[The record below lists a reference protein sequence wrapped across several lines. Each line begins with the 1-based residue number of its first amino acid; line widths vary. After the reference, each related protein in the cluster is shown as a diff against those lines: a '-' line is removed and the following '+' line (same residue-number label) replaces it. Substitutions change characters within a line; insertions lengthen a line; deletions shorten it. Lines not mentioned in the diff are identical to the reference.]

1 MNYILLENMEDDGKL
16 SDYILNNY
24 KNIKLSITNGKIEL
38 IEKTN
43 IKKITPI
50 IYEIKNLRKK
60 YIILYFKCNE
70 NESQKYY
77 CLKTKR
83 EYNFVEIKGLIS
95 ELSVDC

>member
-1 MNYILLENMEDDGKL
+1 MNYILLENIEDDGIL
-16 SDYILNNY
+16 SKYILNNY
-24 KNIKLSITNGKIEL
+24 KDIKITVTKGKIEL

-50 IYEIKNLRKK
+50 IYEIKLLRKK

-70 NESQKYY
+70 IESQKYY

>member
-1 MNYILLENMEDDGKL
+1 MNYILLENMEDDGVL
-16 SDYILNNY
+16 SEYILNNY
-24 KNIKLSITNGKIEL
+24 KDIKITVTKGKIEL

-50 IYEIKNLRKK
+50 IYEIKKIRKK

-70 NESQKYY
+70 IERQKYY
-77 CLKTKR
+77 CLNTKR

-95 ELSVDC
+95 ELSVNC